1 MTISQR
7 PPGNRLAVFVIF
19 SHMNKVF
26 FLFYIALLTFCAIAL
41 ANTCTDAVY
50 KRYATIGYN
59 PETDAH
65 VDSLHLKF
73 LGLDFEQ
80 NTKVIYTNKKID
92 HQKNIDEDNF
102 RSIYSY
108 YYYDTDESA
117 LSNTN
122 FEYLLSKCVAHDTLC
137 IQGIGY
143 DYGVYN
149 ETDIFK
155 ITPNYTRQEIVSG
168 EGEDLTYALFENFL
182 KKDTVITVNKM
193 DIKNDSARITIKTVY
208 VADSL
213 DDFKCRGYEDDSVE
227 GYSITYKTTEKGF
240 SLTITNDS
248 TYINEVFYVV
258 PGQTT
263 SIRKTLKPV
272 KISPK
277 ARYFDLLGRYKFS
290 K

>member
-1 MTISQR
+1 
-7 PPGNRLAVFVIF
+7 
-19 SHMNKVF
+19 MNKVF

-50 KRYATIGYN
+50 KSYATIGYN

-65 VDSLHLKF
+65 VDSSHMKN
-73 LGLDFEQ
+73 LDYNYEF
-80 NTKVIYTNKKID
+80 NKKTIYTNKKIEHIKD
-92 HQKNIDEDNF
+92 IDDKHISSSF
-102 RSIYSY
+102 IYH
-108 YYYDTDESA
+108 YYDTDESA

-122 FEYLLSKCVAHDTLC
+122 YEVLMSKCEAHDTLC
-137 IQGIGY
+137 IKEIAY
-143 DYGVYN
+143 DNGVYD

-168 EGEDLTYALFENFL
+168 EGDDQIYSLYEYFL
-182 KKDTVITVNKM
+182 KKDTVIAVFRF
-193 DIKNDSARITIKTVY
+193 DIKSKTDNDSDKNTRQTIF

-213 DDFKCRGYEDDSVE
+213 DDFKCRGYEDESVE
-227 GYSITYKTTEKGF
+227 GFSVTYKTTEKGF
-240 SLTITNDS
+240 SISFSDDS
-248 TYINEVFYVV
+248 TYISEWFYVV
-258 PGQTT
+258 PGQTS
-263 SIRKTLKPV
+263 SIRKTLKPI